1 MDKMRP
7 YEVNDCLK
15 NIKYVDKTYREL
27 ERFYSY
33 VYLQSN
39 TKKQL
44 KPKDIM
50 ELPWDIDEFKEKPEY
65 NEEEEKE
72 LEQKA
77 ERLKYMIKNFN
88 VKTETANL
96 L

>member
-1 MDKMRP
+1 MDEMRT
-7 YEVNDCLK
+7 YEVNDYLK
-15 NIKYVDKTYREL
+15 NIKYVDRTYREL

-44 KPKDIM
+44 KPKDIL

-65 NEEEEKE
+65 NEEEEKM
-72 LEQKA
+72 LEAKA
-77 ERLKYMIKNFN
+77 ERLKYMLQNY
-88 VKTETANL
+88 VVTTEKANL
-96 L
+96 V